1 MQAIE
6 LETSIVK
13 GEIHA
18 KLPTEINAEKAR
30 LIVLYD
36 AAPATYNEAP
46 SGLLQLLDNIT
57 AQRNWPGKSKD
68 EIGSMLEAERAAW
81 D

>member
-1 MQAIE
+1 MYAVE
-6 LETSIVK
+6 LETVIVK

-30 LIVLYD
+30 LIVLYE
-36 AAPATYNEAP
+36 ATPTTGSKAPAD
-46 SGLLQLLDNIT
+46 LLQLLDNIT
-57 AQRNWPGKSKD
+57 AQRNWPDKSKT
-68 EIGSMLEAERAAW
+68 EIDRMLEEERATW